1 MTYTNRNGYR
11 IPNLTL
17 PPQRIFSPGR
27 YGRMRL
33 NFLKTHRRGTYTTLL
48 TEAKLSEHLWEI
60 EQTAKEQVRRTVE
73 RMAAEQGVNEQMK
86 RQNPMLWVQTMN
98 NLKASAEE
106 IVRDQLIYV

>member
-1 MTYTNRNGYR
+1 MTYTNRNGYQL
-11 IPNLTL
+11 PNLTL
-17 PPQRIFSPGR
+17 PPQKKHPLGK

-60 EQTAKEQVRRTVE
+60 EQTAKEQVRQTVE
-73 RMAAEQGVNEQMK
+73 QMAEEQGMNEQMK

-98 NLKASAEE
+98 NLKALAEE
-106 IVRDQLIYV
+106 IVLNQLIFV

>member
-1 MTYTNRNGYR
+1 MTYTNRNGYQL
-11 IPNLTL
+11 PNLTL
-17 PPQRIFSPGR
+17 PPQKKHPLGK

-60 EQTAKEQVRRTVE
+60 EQTAKAQIRRTVE

-86 RQNPMLWVQTMN
+86 QQNPMLWVQTMN

-106 IVRDQLIYV
+106 IVLNDLIYT